1 MTETAAA
8 IIVPMSTVQVVV
20 VAAILG
26 FLIGRA
32 FR

>member
-8 IIVPMSTVQVVV
+8 IIVPMSTVQVAIVV
-20 VAAILG
+20 AILG
-26 FLIGRA
+26 FLLGRA